1 MRDEAFA
8 DLGQQGI
15 DGEDRRG
22 HRARIRATRI
32 RTWRGE
38 APNPHPAL
46 RASLSREQERGWNR
60 AGTDYAH
67 ERASANSEDLRPH
80 ATAEPARAGIAESAP
95 WMAHGP
101 DSGHGWPAEGW
112 SDPARAGGLS
122 EATFRTAS
130 LQVMT
135 TTANTAHGPAQPR
148 AAMLPRPRR
157 TRPASPGNCTT
168 PAPTSPT
175 TASPT

>member
-80 ATAEPARAGIAESAP
+80 ATA
-95 WMAHGP
+95 
-101 DSGHGWPAEGW
+101 
-112 SDPARAGGLS
+112 GGLS
-122 EATFRTAS
+122 EATFRPRSEKRRVGKECVSTFRYSRSPDHYKKNRHVANKRITKES
-130 LQVMT
+130 ILQK
-135 TTANTAHGPAQPR
+135 
-148 AAMLPRPRR
+148 
-157 TRPASPGNCTT
+157 
-168 PAPTSPT
+168 
-175 TASPT
+175 

>member
-1 MRDEAFA
+1 MRNEPFA

-80 ATAEPARAGIAESAP
+80 ATAEPARAGIAERAP
-95 WMAHGP
+95 WMAPGP
-101 DSGHGWPAEGW
+101 DSGHGRPAEGW
-112 SDPARAGGLS
+112 SDPARPGGLS
-122 EATFRTAS
+122 NAPFRTAP
-130 LQVMT
+130 LHDPQH
-135 TTANTAHGPAQPR
+135 TANTHPPHN
-148 AAMLPRPRR
+148 PP
-157 TRPASPGNCTT
+157 PP
-168 PAPTSPT
+168 
-175 TASPT
+175 